1 MASAVRRALKALRP
15 RFAHEVEIVV
25 APTYARQDELTRAV
39 DEIRRIIAD
48 HLDAASEEAAVFGRL
63 LAELRAETQEL
74 RDAVEQLT
82 AELHESRAGDRTG

>member
-63 LAELRAETQEL
+63 LAELRAETAEL
-74 RDAVEQLT
+74 RAAVDRLN
-82 AELHESRAGDRTG
+82 ESLAGDRTG